1 MIVHSAGLSPMT
13 VTLDRPDIDPDPRG
27 AILVLARKAFAEK
40 GFEGAS
46 MQDLARAAGMS
57 AGNFYRYFPSKA
69 AIIQAFVAR
78 ETVLIKAHFSQIAA
92 APDPMAAIH
101 ATIRQ
106 RLNEETAAD
115 CALWA
120 EIVAVAH
127 RQPDI
132 AALMAEV
139 MDTVVGHLT
148 QLFALLKGL
157 DPAEAKRRF
166 GHRANLIS
174 LLLRGIEMEF
184 LPGRPANP
192 ALVEI
197 VIAEVTR
204 ITTEILSEP

>member
-1 MIVHSAGLSPMT
+1 MT
-13 VTLDRPDIDPDPRG
+13 LTLDRPEIDPDPRD
-27 AILVLARKAFAEK
+27 AILALARKAFAEN

-69 AIIQAFVAR
+69 AIIQSFVAR
-78 ETVLIKAHFSQIAA
+78 ETVMIKAHFAQIAA

-106 RLNEETAAD
+106 RLSEETAAD

-132 AALMAEV
+132 ADLLAEV

-148 QLFALLKGL
+148 QLFAILKGL
-157 DPAEAKRRF
+157 DAAEAKQRF
-166 GHRANLIS
+166 GHRAHLIS
-174 LLLRGIEMEF
+174 LLLRGIEIEF

-192 ALVEI
+192 ALI
-197 VIAEVTR
+197 DMVIAEVSR
-204 ITTEILSEP
+204 IAAEILSEP